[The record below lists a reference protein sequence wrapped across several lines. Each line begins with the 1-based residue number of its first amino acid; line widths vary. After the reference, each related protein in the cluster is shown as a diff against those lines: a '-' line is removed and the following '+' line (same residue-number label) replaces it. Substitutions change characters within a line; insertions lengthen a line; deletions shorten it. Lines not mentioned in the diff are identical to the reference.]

1 MIKDET
7 IDKLESVGLRVD
19 CTLHGISVYG
29 AGSQL
34 CGEAFIDQPWR
45 SWLGADIFRNIWNN
59 GESELTPLFELMSY
73 GGGRGEMPELFILDT
88 TKGFVKLGESI
99 EFTQSAPTMFTK
111 KQLNKTRLRVAALN
125 PVTYKVN

>member
-7 IDKLESVGLRVD
+7 IEKLESVGLRVD
-19 CTLHGISVYG
+19 CTLHGTSIYS
-29 AGSQL
+29 AGDQL
-34 CGEAFIDQPWR
+34 C
-45 SWLGADIFRNIWNN
+45 
-59 GESELTPLFELMSY
+59 
-73 GGGRGEMPELFILDT
+73 GEMPELFILDT

>member
-7 IDKLESVGLRVD
+7 IEKLESVGLRVD
-19 CTLHGISVYG
+19 CTLRGISVYG
-29 AGSQL
+29 AGGKL
-34 CGEAFIDQPWR
+34 CGEVFIDQPWR
-45 SWLGADIFRNIWNN
+45 SWVGADMFRGIWNA

-73 GGGRGEMPELFILDT
+73 GSGRGEMPELFVLDT

-99 EFTQSAPTMFTK
+99 EFTQSSPTMFTK

>member
-7 IDKLESVGLRVD
+7 IEKLESVGLRVD
-19 CTLHGISVYG
+19 CTLHGISVYS
-29 AGSQL
+29 AGGKL
-34 CGEAFIDQPWR
+34 CGEVFIDQPWR
-45 SWLGADIFRNIWNN
+45 SWVGADMFRDIWNL

-73 GGGRGEMPELFILDT
+73 GSGRGATPELFVLDT

-99 EFTQSAPTMFTK
+99 EFTQSSPTLFTK
-111 KQLNKTRLRVAALN
+111 KQLDKTRLRVAALN

>member
-7 IDKLESVGLRVD
+7 IEKLESAGLRVD
-19 CTLHGISVYG
+19 CTLHGISIYS
-29 AGSQL
+29 AGDQI
-34 CGEAFIDQPWR
+34 CGEIFIDQPWR
-45 SWLGADIFRNIWNN
+45 SWVGADVLRNIWNA
-59 GESELTPLFELMSY
+59 GENELTPLFELMSY
-73 GGGRGEMPELFILDT
+73 GSGHGVMPDLFVLDT

-99 EFTQSAPTMFTK
+99 EFTQSNPTMFTK

>member
-7 IDKLESVGLRVD
+7 IEKLESVGLRVD
-19 CTLHGISVYG
+19 CTLNGISVYS
-29 AGSQL
+29 AGGKL
-34 CGEAFIDQPWR
+34 CGEVLVNQPWR
-45 SWLGADIFRNIWNN
+45 SWVSADMFRDIWNN
-59 GESELTPLFELMSY
+59 GENELTPLFELMSY
-73 GGGRGEMPELFILDT
+73 GSGHGSMPELFVLDT

-99 EFTQSAPTMFTK
+99 EFTQSSPTMFTK